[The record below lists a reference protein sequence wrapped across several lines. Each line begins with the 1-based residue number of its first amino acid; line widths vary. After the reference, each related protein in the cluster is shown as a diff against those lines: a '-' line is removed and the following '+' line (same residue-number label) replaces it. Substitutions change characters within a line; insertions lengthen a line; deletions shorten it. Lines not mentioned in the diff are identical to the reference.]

1 MTDTPPPVRIAM
13 WSGPRNLSTAL
24 MRAWG
29 SRADTAVVDEP
40 LYAAYLAATGLEH
53 PAREAVL
60 ESQPVDWRAV
70 AEALLG
76 PVPEGKA
83 VFYQKHMAHHLLP
96 AVGRAWLGGLR
107 HAFLIREPA
116 GMLASLARVTPD
128 VTAADTGLPQQVAL
142 FEQTAERLGHAPPV
156 IDAADVLADPPGV
169 LAALCAALVVAYD
182 PAMLAWAPGPRPEDG
197 IWAPHWYSAVY
208 ASTGFAAPRAPDEAP
223 DVPDALRGVLDAC
236 RPLYDGLTAHRL
248 TA

>member
-1 MTDTPPPVRIAM
+1 M

-40 LYAAYLAATGLEH
+40 LYAAYLAATGLDH
-53 PAREAVL
+53 PARAAVL
-60 ESQPVDWRAV
+60 QSQPTDWQAV

-76 PVPEGKA
+76 PVPGGRPI
-83 VFYQKHMAHHLLP
+83 FYQKHMAHHLLP
-96 AVGRAWLGGLR
+96 GVGRAWLGGLR

-142 FEQTAERLGHAPPV
+142 FEQTAERLGEAPPV

-169 LAALCAALVVAYD
+169 LAAALRRPRRGLRPGDARVGARPAPRGRRLGAALVRGRLRLD
-182 PAMLAWAPGPRPEDG
+182 RLRRPEREHRRAG
-197 IWAPHWYSAVY
+197 RARR
-208 ASTGFAAPRAPDEAP
+208 APRRPRH
-223 DVPDALRGVLDAC
+223 VPPALR
-236 RPLYDGLTAHRL
+236 PP
-248 TA
+248 